1 MNSEQTTYLEQLFL
15 AYQQNPSS
23 VPEEW
28 QAYFAAWQDA
38 PSDNGTAFTPS
49 AIPAVPGGTE
59 TVGEAATAQNN
70 VSRLVQAYRY
80 HGHTVAKVNPLQN
93 ELYSVGTLDLAEYGL
108 TESQKNDLFAT
119 ADVLPTEHASLND
132 ILSTLQHTYTGSL
145 SVQLSDVL
153 NLEERRWLRIELEKT
168 AGKPRFSDDE
178 KLDIYDKLQ
187 RANGVEKYLHTKFT
201 GVKRFSLEGGDALIP
216 MIHEMITSGAQQG
229 VEEVVLGM
237 AHRGRLNVLTNVMD
251 KPYAELFAAFSAT
264 LKQTE
269 DFGASGDVKYHF
281 GRSSDFTT
289 KHGDKVHLSLHN
301 NPSHLEAVNPV
312 VEGSVRAKQ
321 ERRGEQGINQVLPF
335 LIHGDSAFCGQGIV
349 PETLNLAGLRG
360 YSTGGTVHVII
371 NNQVGFTANPE
382 DTFSGAYCTDIAR
395 MLHVPI
401 FHVNGD
407 DVEACVYAMRV
418 ATAYRQAFNKD
429 VFIDLVCYRRHGHNE
444 GDDPAFTQPLMYDFI
459 KKHPVPADLYKEKL
473 THENSALEDKLNA
486 IDKAFATQMQDA
498 FSAAQKGV
506 ETKPDVFNS
515 YWKGFTNKASEKELN
530 TAIDGALLKNVVQ
543 ACSVLPDD
551 FTPNRKVAKVIE
563 QRVAMWNGEEPL
575 NWGAGEMAAYGALMQ
590 EGYSVRLSGQDVQRG
605 TFSHR
610 HALLT
615 DAVTNQRYNPM
626 QTLAKDDAT
635 FEAWN
640 SSLSELAVMGFE
652 FGYSLASPKT
662 LTIWEG
668 QFGDFSN
675 GAQIIIDQFLS
686 SSEVKW
692 HRMSGLVLLLPHG
705 FEGQGPEHSSA
716 RLERYLQLCAE
727 NNMSVAYPTTPAQI
741 CHVLR
746 RQMLRTVRKPLVVM
760 TPKSLLRHPQA
771 TSMVEELT
779 NDTFHSLI
787 VDAPEKAGK
796 VSNVLLCSGKIY
808 YDLANYAAENN
819 ITNTV
824 IMRLEELYP
833 LPLEAIKAEL
843 KIYKNYSLKWVQE
856 EPRNMG
862 AWTFVNDNLAPALDV
877 KLSYVGRK
885 ASASPAVG
893 SPKRH
898 AEEQESV
905 VKEAFNKS

>member
-1 MNSEQTTYLEQLFL
+1 MNSEQTTYIEQLFS
-15 AYQQNPSS
+15 AYQQDPASL
-23 VPEEW
+23 PQEW
-28 QAYFAAWQDA
+28 QDYFATLSTGAQ
-38 PSDNGTAFTPS
+38 NGTCPATNET
-49 AIPAVPGGTE
+49 AIPHGTE
-59 TVGEAATAQNN
+59 TVGAAATAQNN

-80 HGHTVAKVNPLQN
+80 HGHTVAKVNPLQD
-93 ELYSVGTLDLAEYGL
+93 ELYSVGVLDLTAYGL
-108 TESQKNDLFAT
+108 SESQKNDVFAT
-119 ADVLPTEHASLND
+119 AEVLSAGHATLND
-132 ILSTLQHTYTGSL
+132 ILTTLQRTYTGSL
-145 SVQLSDVL
+145 SVQLGDVL
-153 NLEERRWLRIELEKT
+153 DLEERRWLRKELEKT
-168 AGKPRFSDDE
+168 AGKPPFSEEE

-187 RANGVEKYLHTKFT
+187 RANSIEKYLHTKFT

-216 MIHEMITSGAQQG
+216 MIHEMITSAAQQG

-289 KHGDKVHLSLHN
+289 KHGDTVHLSLHN

-321 ERRGEQGINQVLPF
+321 ERRGPQGVNQVLPF
-335 LIHGDSAFCGQGIV
+335 LIHGDSAFSGQGVV

-360 YSTGGTVHVII
+360 YSTGGTVHVVI

-395 MLHVPI
+395 MLQVPI

-418 ATAYRQAFNKD
+418 ATAYRQTFNKD

-459 KKHPVPADLYKEKL
+459 KKHPVPAALYKTKL
-473 THENSALEDKLNA
+473 TKENSGIASKLDALDKDFTAQLQT
-486 IDKAFATQMQDA
+486 AFNE
-498 FSAAQKGV
+498 AQKGV
-506 ETKPDVFNS
+506 ETTPDVFNS
-515 YWKGFTNKASEKELN
+515 YWKGFTNKRAEEETN
-530 TAIDGALLKNVVQ
+530 TAIDSQLLTNIEQ
-543 ACSVLPDD
+543 ACSTYPDD

-563 QRVAMWNGEEPL
+563 QRVSMWKGDEPL

-615 DAVTNQRYNPM
+615 DSTTSQRYNPM
-626 QTLAKDDAT
+626 QTLSSDGAT

-652 FGYSLASPKT
+652 FGYSLAAPKT

-686 SSEVKW
+686 SSEAKW

-746 RQMLRTVRKPLVVM
+746 RQMLRNVRKPLVVM

-771 TSMVEELT
+771 TSTVEELT
-779 NDTFHSLI
+779 HNTFHSLI
-787 VDAPEKAGK
+787 VDAPEKAKK
-796 VSNVLLCSGKIY
+796 VTNVLLCSGKIY

-824 IMRLEELYP
+824 ILRLEELYP
-833 LPLEAIKAEL
+833 LPTEAIKTEL
-843 KIYKNYSLKWVQE
+843 EAYKNYTLRWVQE

-862 AWTFVNDNLAPALDV
+862 AWTFINDNLAPELPC
-877 KLSYVGRK
+877 KLEYIGRK

-893 SPKRH
+893 NPKRH
-898 AEEQESV
+898 IEEQEAV
-905 VKEAFNKS
+905 VKDAFE